1 MPTVTVGGVEFHY
14 RQAGEGPVDVVFL
27 HGFCQSSLW
36 WEPTLARL
44 PAGYRGLALDLKGFG
59 RSSKPAGTY
68 GVPVAAD
75 EVRSFLDALSLQRV
89 ALVGGSMGGVV
100 AQCFAALYAS
110 RLQSLVLAA
119 TGPYLRDPAA
129 ARERA
134 RRFASMD
141 WTRENLAEVI
151 GPFFLTLPEDFPQL
165 VDEALCASRE
175 AMVQITLS
183 MASLNLLPALHGL
196 QVPTLILQG
205 AQDRIRPP
213 TEGLRL
219 HEAIPG
225 SEFHAVEGAS
235 HTPAREQPEAFH
247 DLLWRFLRAH
257 LV

>member
-1 MPTVTVGGVEFHY
+1 MPTVSLGGVEFHY
-14 RQAGEGPVDVVFL
+14 RQAGEGPADVVFL

-59 RSSKPAGTY
+59 GSSKPAGTY
-68 GVPVAAD
+68 GIPIAAD
-75 EVRSFLDALSLQRV
+75 EVRAFLDALGLERV

-119 TGPYLRDPAA
+119 TGPNLRDPAA

-134 RRFASMD
+134 ERFASME
-141 WTRENLAEVI
+141 WTRENLTGVI
-151 GPFFLTLPEDFPQL
+151 GPFFLTSPDDFPRL
-165 VDEALCASRE
+165 VDEAMRASRE

-183 MASLNLLPALHGL
+183 MASLNLFPPLQDL
-196 QVPTLILQG
+196 QVPTLIVQG
-205 AQDRIRPP
+205 AQDKIRPP
-213 TEGLRL
+213 AEGLRL

-225 SEFHAVEGAS
+225 SEFHAIEGAS
-235 HTPAREQPEAFH
+235 HTPAREQPEIFH
-247 DLLWRFLRAH
+247 DLLWRFLLAQRT
-257 LV
+257 